1 VSALFALAGF
11 IDRQDV
17 MWSIGGPAEANPL
30 LSRHHY
36 LGPLT
41 SGGHALIVT
50 GARCGEVV
58 AAQVWR
64 RPTSRR
70 LPADGSWL
78 ELSRWCLTPGAG
90 DNAGSRMHKYAV
102 RLIRDAMPNVTT
114 LVSYSDPSQGHTG
127 ALYRACNWTWAP
139 TWHRLRTPPSGN
151 GMWQAGVVQ
160 SVKDRWVFGVAPD
173 AARDDVLHIEDAAA
187 IRHWRDNATD
197 AERRWAANHPQ
208 LKEAS

>member
-1 VSALFALAGF
+1 MIELFALAGF
-11 IDRQDV
+11 IDRAGV
-17 MWSIGGPAEANPL
+17 LWAIGGPSEANPL

-41 SGGHALIVT
+41 AGGHALIVT
-50 GARCGEVV
+50 GSRSGEVV

-70 LPADGSWL
+70 LPSDASWL
-78 ELSRWCLTPGAG
+78 ELSRWCLTPAAG
-90 DNAGSRMHKYAV
+90 ENAGSRMHRYAT
-102 RLIRDAMPNVTT
+102 RLIRDAMPDVTT

-151 GMWQAGVVQ
+151 GMWQPGAVQ
-160 SVKDRWVFGVAPD
+160 AVKDRWIYGVRPD
-173 AARDDVLHIEDAAA
+173 VRRVAVLRIEDAAA
-187 IRHWRDNATD
+187 IRHWRKRATI
-197 AERRWAANHPQ
+197 EELRWARSHPQ
-208 LKEAS
+208 LREAS